1 MEGNMFPTGKKLNF
15 FTILLMVA
23 ALILIGC
30 DGGDGGNGNNDD
42 DNGVGNIDGNFGNAG
57 IVLVE
62 AQGQEIVEPEQ
73 DAQNIAAQNRNEQ
86 QRRELLFANRIN
98 DLQLRVNDRFRAA
111 GDDILEA
118 VDFNATQNKIA
129 YAGITDTVITKVMIA
144 VSDVNGVLDVAFG
157 GGDGVVAIDAGAAN
171 IGDITINGV
180 VMQDDGKITVVG
192 TRVQAG
198 NQDVLA
204 VQVNA
209 DGTVDNGFG
218 VNGVATFANLEGGVG
233 QQDQGNSAILSGG
246 NIVIARSSTFDG
258 ATFRAGILIIDN
270 TGTVVSNFSSGADNS
285 TCLNAAVDGNGKLIG
300 VGARAAGSQVF
311 RLNADGT
318 ADATFDGNDGI
329 IEVAGTDFV
338 SVVTDAA
345 NNVVIAGRDQATTD
359 TFLTRRLDVGGAI
372 DPAFNGGAD
381 LVFEPKVGGE
391 NQFGTD
397 VFLRGTQIVVVGG
410 GAAGGDIFG
419 FATILDAA
427 GNIVSTFESEG
438 ILDNDVVNED
448 FKEGFVEPASN
459 RVVVAGQAVEDGQN
473 TFDGVAIRI
482 ID

>member
-1 MEGNMFPTGKKLNF
+1 MFPTGKKLNF
-15 FTILLMVA
+15 FTILLMMA
-23 ALILIGC
+23 ALILVGC
-30 DGGDGGNGNNDD
+30 DGGDGGGNNNDD
-42 DNGVGNIDGNFGNAG
+42 DGVGNIDGNFGNAG

-62 AQGQEIVEPEQ
+62 AQGQEIVEAEQ

-98 DLQLRVNDRFRAA
+98 DLQLRRNERFRAA

-118 VDFNATQNKIA
+118 VDFNAAQNKIA
-129 YAGITDTVITKVMIA
+129 YAGITDTVVTKVMIA

-171 IGDITINGV
+171 IGDIVINGV
-180 VMQDDGKITVVG
+180 VMQDDGKISVVG
-192 TRVQAG
+192 TITQAG
-198 NQDVLA
+198 DQNILV

-209 DGTVDNGFG
+209 DGTADATFG
-218 VNGVATFANLEGGVG
+218 GGDGVATFTNLENNIGG
-233 QQDQGNSAILSGG
+233 QIDQGNSIILSGG
-246 NIVIARSSTFDG
+246 NLVIGRSCTFDG
-258 ATFRAGILIIDN
+258 ATFRAGILVIDV
-270 TGTVVSNFSSGADNS
+270 TGALLNNFSSGADNS
-285 TCLNAAVDGNGKLIG
+285 TCLNATVDGNNKFVG

-318 ADATFDGNDGI
+318 PDATFDGNDGI
-329 IEVAGTDFV
+329 IEVAGSDFV

-397 VFLRGTQIVVVGG
+397 VFLRGTQLVVVGG
-410 GAAGGDIFG
+410 GTAGGDIFG

-427 GNIVSTFESEG
+427 GAIVSTFESEG

-473 TFDGVAIRI
+473 TFDGVAIRV

>member
-1 MEGNMFPTGKKLNF
+1 MFPTKLRF
-15 FTILLMVA
+15 FTIMLMMA
-23 ALILIGC
+23 ALILVGC
-30 DGGDGGNGNNDD
+30 DGGDGGDNNDD
-42 DNGVGNIDGNFGNAG
+42 NNNGVGNIDANFGNAG
-57 IVLVE
+57 VLLVE

-98 DLQLRVNDRFRAA
+98 DLQRRPNDRFRAA

-118 VDFNATQNKIA
+118 VDFNAAQNKIA

-144 VSDVNGVLDVAFG
+144 VTDVNGVLDVTF
-157 GGDGVVAIDAGAAN
+157 GGDGRVAIDADAAN
-171 IGDITINGV
+171 IGDIVVNGV
-180 VMQDDGKITVVG
+180 VMQDDGKVTVVG
-192 TRVQAG
+192 TRTQAG

-209 DGTVDNGFG
+209 DGTVDNTFG
-218 VNGVATFANLEGGVG
+218 VNGVAAFANLEGGAN
-233 QQDQGNSAILSGG
+233 QQDQGNSAVLSGG
-246 NIVIARSSTFDG
+246 NIVIGRSGTFDG

-270 TGTVVSNFSSGADNS
+270 TGAVVSNFSSGADNS
-285 TCLNAAVDGNGKLIG
+285 TCLNATVDGNGKLIG

-318 ADATFDGNDGI
+318 ADATFDGVDGI
-329 IEVAGTDFV
+329 IEVAGSDFV

-345 NNVVIAGRDQATTD
+345 NNVIIAGRDQATTD

-372 DPAFNGGAD
+372 DAAFNGGAD
-381 LVFEPKVGGE
+381 LVFEPKVGGD

-410 GAAGGDIFG
+410 GAAGGDVFG
-419 FATILDAA
+419 FVTILDAA

-438 ILDNDVVNED
+438 ILDDDVINED

-459 RVVVAGQAVEDGQN
+459 RVVAVGQAVEDGQN
-473 TFDGVAIRI
+473 TFDGVGIRV